1 MLNGLARFVR
11 VILPGA
17 LMIAGIAVIL
27 IGMASEHSLE
37 VGIPL
42 FSAGASIWFV
52 NFLWRVGVS
61 GDRDRDEE
69 DVARAYFAEHG
80 RWPDEQP
87 GTNGKGKR

>member
-11 VILPGA
+11 VILPGV
-17 LMIAGIAVIL
+17 LMIAGILVIL

-61 GDRDRDEE
+61 GDRDRDDE

-80 RWPDEQP
+80 RWPDERP
-87 GTNGKGKR
+87 LTDGKGER

>member
-11 VILPGA
+11 VILPGV
-17 LMIAGIAVIL
+17 LMIAGILVVL
-27 IGMASEHSLE
+27 VGMASEHSLE

-61 GDRDRDEE
+61 GDKDRDVE
-69 DVARAYFAEHG
+69 DDARAYFAEHG
-80 RWPDEQP
+80 HWPEDRSGAP
-87 GTNGKGKR
+87 R